1 MMSKADQ
8 LGSSS
13 SFAAAA
19 APRRS
24 TRGNLIASV
33 TGEGPAPA
41 DARTARLA
49 DLAHNP
55 HNPRHELGDLQET
68 ADSLLERGQIQP
80 VTVVTRQAFL
90 DAHPGYDDQMGTAR
104 YVVIDGNRRLGA
116 ARLAGLDDLRID
128 VHDALAASAAD
139 ILESALV
146 ANLHRENLTPLEEAE
161 ALAELLKVHGSQRQ
175 VARRVGKTNMWV
187 SQRLALLNLTP
198 ELQDA
203 LRDGGITV
211 EDARQVARLPQDQQ
225 ADDAAARKERR
236 ENPSAKDT
244 PAPPPA
250 PQPASSGNA
259 ASTSPGTAGPAAD
272 STSVSQDPV
281 PPRPQAAAPE
291 ASQGANAVFTLSP
304 ERQPAVGAGAPPA
317 PAQDRPT
324 APGGSG
330 NGVYTKPA
338 DTRPADRTFTID
350 WDDLTGL
357 AGLLRENLDSGQRQA
372 LADLI
377 TAGS

>member
-1 MMSKADQ
+1 MSKADQ

-24 TRGNLIASV
+24 TRGTLIAAV

-41 DARTARLA
+41 EARTARLA
-49 DLAHNP
+49 DLARNP
-55 HNPRHELGDLQET
+55 FNPRQDLGDLQET

-90 DAHPGYDDQMGTAR
+90 TAHPGQDDRLGTAR

-128 VHDALAASAAD
+128 VNDALAASAAD
-139 ILESALV
+139 IIESALV

-161 ALAELLKVHGSQRQ
+161 ALATLMKVHGSQRQ
-175 VARRVGKTNMWV
+175 VGRRVGKTSMWV

-211 EDARQVARLPQDQQ
+211 EDARQVGRLPQDQQ
-225 ADDAAARKERR
+225 AADAQARKKRR
-236 ENPSAKDT
+236 ENPPAKDT
-244 PAPPPA
+244 PAPPA

-259 ASTSPGTAGPAAD
+259 VNTPAPGTAGPPAD
-272 STSVSQDPV
+272 STSVSKDPV
-281 PPRPQAAAPE
+281 LPRSPAAGPE
-291 ASQGANAVFTLSP
+291 ASQRVNAVSNPSP
-304 ERQPAVGAGAPPA
+304 ERTPAGDSGTP
-317 PAQDRPT
+317 QDRPA

-338 DTRPADRTFTID
+338 GTRPADRTFTID
-350 WDDLTGL
+350 WDDLPGL

>member
-1 MMSKADQ
+1 MSKADQ

-24 TRGNLIASV
+24 ARGTLIAAA
-33 TGEGPAPA
+33 TGEDPAPA
-41 DARTARLA
+41 EARTARLA

-55 HNPRHELGDLQET
+55 FNPRQELGDLQET
-68 ADSLLERGQIQP
+68 ADSLLERGQVQP

-90 DAHPGYDDQMGTAR
+90 TAHPGQDDHLGAAR

-128 VHDALAASAAD
+128 VNDALAASAAD

-161 ALAELLKVHGSQRQ
+161 ALATLMKVYGSQRQ
-175 VARRVGKTNMWV
+175 VGRRVGKTSMWV

-203 LRDGGITV
+203 LRDGGINV
-211 EDARQVARLPQDQQ
+211 EDARQVGRLPQDQQ
-225 ADDAAARKERR
+225 AADAQARKERR
-236 ENPSAKDT
+236 ENPPAKDT
-244 PAPPPA
+244 PAPPA
-250 PQPASSGNA
+250 PQPASSENA
-259 ASTSPGTAGPAAD
+259 VNTTAPGTAGPSAD
-272 STSVSQDPV
+272 RASVSKDPV
-281 PPRPQAAAPE
+281 PPRPPAAAPE
-291 ASQGANAVFTLSP
+291 ASQ
-304 ERQPAVGAGAPPA
+304 
-317 PAQDRPT
+317 
-324 APGGSG
+324 G

-338 DTRPADRTFTID
+338 DTRPGDRTFTID
-350 WDDLTGL
+350 WDDLAGL

-372 LADLI
+372 LASLI